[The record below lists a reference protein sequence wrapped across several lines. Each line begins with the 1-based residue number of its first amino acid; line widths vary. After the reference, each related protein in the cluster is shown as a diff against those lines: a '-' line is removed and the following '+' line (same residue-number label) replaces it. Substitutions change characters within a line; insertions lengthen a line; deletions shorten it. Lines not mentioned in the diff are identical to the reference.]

1 MTKLKTDIHKNI
13 TELVI
18 VAIPFL
24 PYIVPLFQTWVCKLM
39 LLTDSLNEQEYG
51 FFVSAIKL
59 TPPGKKFIRHSK

>member
-1 MTKLKTDIHKNI
+1 MTKLKIDIHKNI

-39 LLTDSLNEQEYG
+39 LLTDRLNEQEYG
-51 FFVSAIKL
+51 FLLAPL
-59 TPPGKKFIRHSK
+59 N